1 MSYLIRRVLAKPRLI
16 LDERCRLYGMF
27 ASYFSSYKW
36 PYCVCLEV
44 FSIFPPFVLVKKS
57 LQLLSFPI
65 AGERNCVTTVE
76 IISKS
81 EREKWNWFHNR
92 VNLLGTLS
100 GQPRAQ
106 TYGKTCRNFSGITFL
121 ESMCKRQK
129 DIHQANSKEGRGT

>member
-44 FSIFPPFVLVKKS
+44 FSIFPQFVLVKKS

-106 TYGKTCRNFSGITFL
+106 NIREDVSQFFRDNFPR
-121 ESMCKRQK
+121 KYV
-129 DIHQANSKEGRGT
+129 QATKGHPSS

>member
-1 MSYLIRRVLAKPRLI
+1 M
-16 LDERCRLYGMF
+16 
-27 ASYFSSYKW
+27 
-36 PYCVCLEV
+36 
-44 FSIFPPFVLVKKS
+44 KKL

-65 AGERNCVTTVE
+65 AGERKRVTTVD

-106 TYGKTCRNFSGITFL
+106 NIREDVSQFFRDNFPR
-121 ESMCKRQK
+121 KYV
-129 DIHQANSKEGRGT
+129 QATKGHPSS